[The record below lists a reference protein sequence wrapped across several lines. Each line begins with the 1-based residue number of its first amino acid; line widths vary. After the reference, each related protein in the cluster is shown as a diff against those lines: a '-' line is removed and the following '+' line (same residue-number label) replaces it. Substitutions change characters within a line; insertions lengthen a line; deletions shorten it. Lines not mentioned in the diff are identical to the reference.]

1 MANKIEVKLLN
12 VLLDLY
18 ENSKTFTGDN
28 VNEQR
33 FKIQTSK
40 LFPKYDDDSE
50 YSFYKEINTNF
61 SALKAKGFIDYK
73 SERSGKIKAVYL
85 VKPAIPE
92 IYTYISREAKSD
104 TNNRLFQ
111 IWQKYENLNAVDYSP
126 LLLYISDQKQHI
138 KENKKI
144 LFFEGDFE
152 QHKDILLACKS
163 ILENQEEIF
172 IRELSVKL
180 FNNSKHLESIES
192 SVRALLYT
200 YGEYDEKDTVLEE
213 HNIIKTPTYVMV
225 KGKGILDCGQKIDLS
240 KIDGDIGLSTKT
252 LKGLKSIELNGA
264 SVITI
269 ENLTSFHKYQPQNE
283 LAIYLGGFH
292 NSVKRDFI
300 QLASRCNPNTIFKHY
315 GDIDAGGFY
324 ILEHLKAKTGIN
336 FVPYKM
342 DVETLLSNKENWIGL
357 SDNDK
362 KRLSKL
368 ADKNPL
374 HKDVIQF
381 MLENNCKLEQEA
393 ESIVCHASPC

>member
-1 MANKIEVKLLN
+1 MANKIEVKVLN

-50 YSFYKEINTNF
+50 YSFYKELNSTF
-61 SALKAKGFIDYK
+61 SALRAKGFIDYK
-73 SERSGKIKAVYL
+73 SEKSGKIESVYL
-85 VKPAIPE
+85 VKPAIQE
-92 IYTYISREAKSD
+92 IYSYLNREAKTD
-104 TNNRLFQ
+104 TNNRLLE
-111 IWQKYENLNAVDYSP
+111 IWQEYENLNAADYSP
-126 LLLYISDQKQHI
+126 LLLYISEQKQHI
-138 KENKKI
+138 KENKKVQ
-144 LFFEGDFE
+144 FFEGDFE
-152 QHKDILLACKS
+152 QYKDILLACKS
-163 ILENQEEIF
+163 ILENQEESF
-172 IRELSVKL
+172 IRELSVKI
-180 FNNSKHLESIES
+180 FNNSKRLESLEPAL
-192 SVRALLYT
+192 RALLYK

-213 HNIIKTPTYVMV
+213 HNIIKTPAYVMV
-225 KGKGILDCGQKIDLS
+225 KGSGILDCGQKIDLS

-252 LKGLKSIELNGA
+252 LKGLKSIELKGA

-283 LAIYLGGFH
+283 LAVYLGGFH

-300 QLASRCNPNTIFKHY
+300 QLAARCNPCTLFKHY

-336 FVPYKM
+336 FIPYKM
-342 DVETLLSNKENWIGL
+342 DAETLLSNKNNWISL

-362 KRLSKL
+362 KRLAKL
-368 ADKNPL
+368 SDTNPL
-374 HKDVIQF
+374 YQDVVQF
-381 MLENNCKLEQEA
+381 MLMNNCKLEQEA
-393 ESIVCHASPC
+393 EIQM